1 MPIQKQRLFSKLHE
15 RLPTWL
21 VHHETALLLI
31 LSLMGALIVLFNT
44 RLGAYWS
51 DDTYY
56 YIQPARE
63 FMAGNGFHPSYIFG
77 PILPFVLSLVSLFK
91 IDPLVSIRWIN
102 AFFFGVNLY
111 LLALI
116 IRKIT
121 GSISFSLIGIAII
134 LLSDVVLETHGWAMS
149 EALAITFM
157 LASILATLAYIESNR
172 RIIWVLA
179 TVGAALSVL
188 TRFAM
193 LPLIPAI
200 CLTVLIIKNH
210 RPFIYRFRDSFLMGI
225 ASLIPVLLYWLRNIL
240 VSGHPVRYEQYIQTA
255 FNKSQLIWFIYN
267 WFSLFIPGR
276 FLRGHELIA
285 GLILTLLTTLLLY
298 VIYKAIHLHKTT
310 PVPNLLKPGI
320 FLLGSLIVFCVL
332 MLYLARG
339 LTELDIYNVRYLV
352 PIFIIFIALAMVVSY
367 WIWLFA
373 GRLLRIGMV
382 VFFALFLVYYSYRAI
397 DFTQQ
402 TSAHGLGYS
411 NIGWHQSE
419 TIVYLQAHPDLT
431 DMVSTGEMGIY
442 FWTNRKPTVLAAFP
456 STNTLVE
463 YLCSHNAPLFIMS
476 QMPTEM
482 YGFAHDDVIREL
494 RLAQQFNDAEMY
506 VCQENP

>member
-1 MPIQKQRLFSKLHE
+1 
-15 RLPTWL
+15 
-21 VHHETALLLI
+21 
-31 LSLMGALIVLFNT
+31 
-44 RLGAYWS
+44 
-51 DDTYY
+51 
-56 YIQPARE
+56 
-63 FMAGNGFHPSYIFG
+63 MAGDGFHPSYIFG
-77 PILPFVLSLVSLFK
+77 PVLPFVLSLIGLFK

-102 AFFFGVNLY
+102 AIFFGVNLF

-121 GSISFSLIGIAII
+121 RSTGFSLIGTAII

-157 LASILATLAYIESNR
+157 LASILATLVYIESNR
-172 RIIWVLA
+172 LIFGVLA
-179 TVGAALSVL
+179 TVGAALAVL

-200 CLTVLIIKNH
+200 CLTVLITKNH
-210 RPFIYRFRDSFLMGI
+210 KPFGYRLRDAFLIGI
-225 ASLIPVLLYWLRNIL
+225 ASLIPILFYWLRNFL

-255 FNKSQLIWFIYN
+255 FDKSQLIWFIYN

-285 GLILTLLTTLLLY
+285 GLILTLFTTLLFY
-298 VIYKAIHLHKTT
+298 VIYKAIHLRKTA
-310 PVPNLLKPGI
+310 PASNLLKPGI
-320 FLLGSLIVFCVL
+320 FLLGSLIVFCLL

-339 LTELDIYNVRYLV
+339 LTELYIYNLRYLV
-352 PIFIIFIALAMVVSY
+352 PIFIIFIALAMAISS
-367 WIWLFA
+367 WIWLKA

-382 VFFALFLVYYSYRAI
+382 MFVALFLVYYSYRAI
-397 DFTQQ
+397 DFTRQ
-402 TSAHGLGYS
+402 TSSHGLGYS

-419 TIVYLQAHPDLT
+419 TIAYLQAHPDLT

-442 FWTNRKPTVLAAFP
+442 FWTNRKPTVLAAFS
-456 STNTLVE
+456 STNALAE

-506 VCQENP
+506 VCPDNP

>member
-1 MPIQKQRLFSKLHE
+1 MSKLHANI
-15 RLPTWL
+15 PAWL
-21 VHHETALLLI
+21 VHHETSLFLI
-31 LSLMGALIVLFNT
+31 LSAIGVIIVLLNT

-56 YIQPARE
+56 YIQPARD
-63 FMAGNGFHPSYIFG
+63 FISGNGFHPTYIFG
-77 PILPFVLSLVSLFK
+77 PVLPFVLSLIGFFK
-91 IDPLVSIRWIN
+91 VDPLVSIRWIN
-102 AFFFGVNLY
+102 ALFFGTNLY

-121 GSISFSLIGIAII
+121 GSTGFSLIGTAII

-149 EALAITFM
+149 EALSIAFM
-157 LASILATLAYIESNR
+157 LASILATLVYIESNH
-172 RIIWVLA
+172 RIYGVLTA
-179 TVGAALSVL
+179 LGAALAVL

-193 LPLIPAI
+193 LPLIPTI

-210 RPFIYRFRDSFLMGI
+210 RSLIHRLRDALLIGTT
-225 ASLIPVLLYWLRNIL
+225 SLIPTLFYWLRNFL

-255 FNKSQLIWFIYN
+255 FDKSQLIWFIYN

-285 GLILTLLTTLLLY
+285 GLIVTLFTTLLFF
-298 VIYKAIHLHKTT
+298 VIYKAIHLRKTA
-310 PVPNLLKPGI
+310 PPSNLLKPGI
-320 FLLGSLIVFCVL
+320 FLLGSLIVFCLL

-339 LTELDIYNVRYLV
+339 LTELYIYNLRYLV
-352 PIFIIFIALAMVVSY
+352 PIFIIFIAMAVAISSWV
-367 WIWLFA
+367 WLLA

-382 VFFALFLVYYSYRAI
+382 MFFALFLIYYSYRAI

-402 TSAHGLGYS
+402 TSSHGLGYS

-419 TIVYLQAHPDLT
+419 TIAYLQTHPDLT

-456 STNTLVE
+456 STKILAE

-494 RLAQQFNDAEMY
+494 RLAQNFNDAEMY
-506 VCQENP
+506 VCPDNP